1 MTLGSAGFLRQNAAP
16 SVPASFTSRR
26 ELSAL
31 TDAMPPAPIREIVG
45 LFREPQ
51 PLEACIQD
59 LLKAGFE
66 HADLSVLGSH
76 AAIEAADPEGLS
88 WRERLMPLLTETRYE
103 VPLVAGTLIALTAGP
118 TGALI
123 AGLAAA
129 GVGAAALREMLQEVT
144 SLPDTEEFAAA
155 VEAGEIVLW
164 VVVGDA
170 QKERTARD
178 VLEAHGARTI
188 HVHERTPSEDPSDD

>member
-1 MTLGSAGFLRQNAAP
+1 M
-16 SVPASFTSRR
+16 
-26 ELSAL
+26 
-31 TDAMPPAPIREIVG
+31 TDATPPAPIREIVG
-45 LFREPQ
+45 LFHAPK

-76 AAIEAADPEGLS
+76 TAIEAADPEGLS

-164 VVVGDA
+164 VAVADA

-188 HVHERTPSEDPSDD
+188 HVHERTPSADLSDD